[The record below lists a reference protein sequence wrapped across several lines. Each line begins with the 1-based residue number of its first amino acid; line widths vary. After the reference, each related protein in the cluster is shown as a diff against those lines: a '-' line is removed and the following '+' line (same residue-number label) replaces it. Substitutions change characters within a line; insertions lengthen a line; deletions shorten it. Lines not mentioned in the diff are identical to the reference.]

1 MKIVQRSRKAE
12 EKRLD
17 TTVTIEFFT
26 ESEQHL
32 KTLEQQ
38 LKHIHD
44 VEIYLIEPRD
54 ANAPALVAIGIYKSG
69 ERAKMA
75 VHNVAQ
81 GLYDFIHEDTG
92 APGQKQILLL
102 TIEGERVDIEPLPIE
117 EIERIINAAK
127 EGESA

>member
-1 MKIVQRSRKAE
+1 MKIVQRSRKVE

-38 LKHIHD
+38 LKHIRD

-54 ANAPALVAIGIYKSG
+54 ANAPALVAIGIDKSG

-81 GLYDFIHEDTG
+81 GLYNFIHEDTG